1 LKLTIQ
7 PLLLIGSLV
16 LIGLLGCSG
25 AGPEVKHKPAAPT
38 EMTFM
43 SRTPAVGH
51 YASHAVT
58 VKVTGFERKI
68 LEMLAELGKEV
79 GKDPLRVDAAT
90 QALAKDVCLGL
101 RADGPPPSPLVT
113 YSMHSQG
120 MISPPPHF
128 VVADVP
134 PGLEDR
140 AVTGLANRVRR
151 VLKDGSFNR
160 VGVALQKPLLT
171 PSRRRLVIALLETS
185 VRLVTPMP
193 RHLKKGQ
200 EVALEARVAPAFTA
214 PTLVVAEPRG
224 EIKSE
229 TLKVDAA
236 HTLRCTHDGVYQVEI
251 TGEGKHGVEVL
262 ANFPVYC
269 ITPPPAD
276 VEYSLAVLS
285 LDTSD
290 VLEEELLELTNGIRQ
305 KAGLRTLTL
314 HMSLAAVAKAHS
326 QDMRDDNFVG
336 HNSPTTGRPSERLTR
351 AGVMH
356 LLVREN
362 VARGYSTEEI
372 ISGLMN
378 SPAHRG
384 NILAKDVTRIGIG
397 VAVDRSIKPPV
408 IFVTQNFMRP
418 GTAYHQDTARK
429 TVLQLITGQRRR
441 SGAKALVLD
450 EALSAQATKYIEAVT
465 SGKDKAEAQ
474 TDLGEALDG
483 MGSRFSQVDSLR
495 VQLKVIEA
503 LSQAKAFL
511 KPQYTHLGLG
521 VGERRGMITILI
533 LLATAR

>member
-1 LKLTIQ
+1 
-7 PLLLIGSLV
+7 
-16 LIGLLGCSG
+16 
-25 AGPEVKHKPAAPT
+25 
-38 EMTFM
+38 MTFR

-58 VKVTGFERKI
+58 VKVTGFEGQI
-68 LEMLAELGKEV
+68 LEMLADLGKDL
-79 GKDPLRVDAAT
+79 GKDPLKVDAAT

-134 PGLEDR
+134 LGLEAR
-140 AVTGLANRVRR
+140 AIKGLRNRIRR
-151 VLKDGSFNR
+151 VLRDGAFNR

-171 PSRRRLVIALLETS
+171 PRRRRLVIALLETN
-185 VRLVTPMP
+185 VRLVKPLP
-193 RHLKKGQ
+193 RHLKSGQ
-200 EVALEARVAPAFTA
+200 EVPLEAKVAPAFKA

-224 EIKSE
+224 EIKSDA
-229 TLKVDAA
+229 LKVDTA
-236 HTLRCTHDGVYQVEI
+236 HTLRCTDSGVYQVEI

-269 ITPPPAD
+269 ITNPPAE
-276 VEYSLAVLS
+276 VEYSLASLS
-285 LDTSD
+285 LDTAD
-290 VLEEELLELTNGIRQ
+290 VMEEDLLELTNGIRQ
-305 KAGLRTLTL
+305 KAGLRTLAL

-326 QDMRDDNFVG
+326 KDMLENNFVG
-336 HNSPTTGRPSERLTR
+336 HNSEQTGRPSERLTR

-362 VARGYSTEEI
+362 VARGYSTAEI
-372 ISGLMN
+372 IAGLMN

-418 GTAYHQDTARK
+418 GTAYHPGTARK
-429 TVLQLITGQRRR
+429 TVLQLITSQRRR
-441 SGAKALVLD
+441 AGATALILD
-450 EALSAQATKYIEAVT
+450 EGLTEQADTYVESISTGVAQAQAQAT
-465 SGKDKAEAQ
+465 
-474 TDLGEALDG
+474 LGEALDG
-483 MGSRFSQVDSLR
+483 MGSRFSRVDSLR

-521 VGERRGMITILI
+521 VGERRGLITILI
-533 LLATAR
+533 LLGTAR